1 MQTVPSSAASI
12 QTCSEAG
19 EMLRCAEVFP
29 QITGELVAGLGLG
42 SENPNFPD
50 SSSLAAG
57 PDPPPG

>member
-1 MQTVPSSAASI
+1 
-12 QTCSEAG
+12 
-19 EMLRCAEVFP
+19 MLRCAEVFP